1 MSKEITFD
9 KGSKRRLKKI
19 RWKPREVFS
28 FVLVAIFVLVMS
40 IFVLLWEVDHERPHS
55 EPIKVPQVR
64 EAQPTPQ

>member
-9 KGSKRRLKKI
+9 KGSKRRLKEI

-28 FVLVAIFVLVMS
+28 FVLIAILVLMMS
-40 IFVLLWEVDHERPHS
+40 VFVLLWEVHHEHTYS
-55 EPIKVPQVR
+55 EPTKIPQVR